1 MMAAC
6 SAKPTGSTV
15 AQKRGVLL
23 ILRCVNALMASTKAA
38 CWAGDTKE
46 PSCAQFA
53 SAVSAPAGREA
64 GRLPGGS
71 RVETGISARGRN
83 DGACAIKL
91 GRRLGREFERS
102 GGGLGRGTRCGS
114 GSGNCLGSGAGSGGR
129 GPRLGGRAEH
139 ELSAI
144 KGGGRAE
151 RHNRHI
157 DRIYGGKICDRSA
170 IFT

>member
-1 MMAAC
+1 M
-6 SAKPTGSTV
+6 
-15 AQKRGVLL
+15 
-23 ILRCVNALMASTKAA
+23 
-38 CWAGDTKE
+38 
-46 PSCAQFA
+46 
-53 SAVSAPAGREA
+53 REA

-71 RVETGISARGRN
+71 RVETGLSTRGRN
-83 DGACAIKL
+83 DGTRAIKL

-102 GGGLGRGTRCGS
+102 GGSAAGSDEESDAGAEAGTVWGAAR
-114 GSGNCLGSGAGSGGR
+114 GAGVGA
-129 GPRLGGRAEH
+129 RAWGA
-139 ELSAI
+139 ELSTI

>member
-38 CWAGDTKE
+38 CWVGDTKE

-53 SAVSAPAGREA
+53 SAVSAPAGQEA

-71 RVETGISARGRN
+71 RVETGLSARGRN

-102 GGGLGRGTRCGS
+102 GGSAAGSDAGSDEESDAGAEAGTVWGAAR
-114 GSGNCLGSGAGSGGR
+114 GAGV
-129 GPRLGGRAEH
+129 GGRAWGA
-139 ELSAI
+139 ELNTS
-144 KGGGRAE
+144 
-151 RHNRHI
+151 
-157 DRIYGGKICDRSA
+157 
-170 IFT
+170 